1 MIISPIS
8 SVTTSLTTPALQA
21 ASAINL
27 GTINPLSPA
36 ISSNPGLLDAI
47 HSNNITV
54 DVSALG
60 ELLAYTARLQSRR
73 TANVSTNGST
83 TNTVTQADATQTKA
97 DIAQLTAIAT
107 SLVDTFNQLQASNSN
122 LAENPLIPSSSDS
135 LLQAMNAGA
144 QNADGSSLFE
154 QLGKIG
160 INLQNLAQPDSN
172 SFLTLDVNAFQNAL
186 TENPAG
192 TTSLLTQALQVLG
205 SAESTLIAQNQEL
218 ASGNLLATTGST
230 DTENTDVTNPAS
242 STDTNSNSI
251 SNVSNNNASV
261 NVNEDAV
268 TATTTADAQLQ
279 QALGDEALRTAI
291 DTTRNT
297 QAAVIS
303 ADSANDAVSNSQL
316 TPAISAS
323 SETTTTETLAPNN
336 ATTNSQINSQVSAA
350 LNPTIDTSA
359 DATANITSA
368 ITSATATD
376 IASNTTLNTKAPDQ
390 ESSTNVSATASG
402 ASAGSNTSALSTA
415 TEAPE
420 ITVAASS
427 LPLNSQTTAQTNI
440 QAPPA
445 ASVDTPT
452 TIEASIANANKL
464 AANPAVPSSLLTE
477 SQLENQ
483 VAANSIKLNESAASN
498 TASTNAKT
506 VPNNSSTFAEVSKT
520 LDTINQATTAANK
533 LAANNPPLPSSP
545 VSTTVAA
552 PVASNASTLQTT
564 PVNNNAIINTS
575 ASGTG
580 IQASINP
587 LISAAVAAFRV
598 RDGLQANTTEKPRS
612 AETDAVT
619 APEAV
624 TLVEP
629 VTLDLHE
636 HAQNQR
642 HDAEADSAYHQA
654 KELGEPEKDS
664 DAAGDINVKV

>member
-8 SVTTSLTTPALQA
+8 SVTTPVLQA

-27 GTINPLSPA
+27 DAINPLSPA
-36 ISSNPGLLDAI
+36 IASNPGLLDALR
-47 HSNNITV
+47 SNNITI
-54 DVSALG
+54 DVSMLG

-83 TNTVTQADATQTKA
+83 TNTVTQTEATQTKA

-107 SLVDTFNQLQASNSN
+107 SFVDTFNQLQANNSN

-172 SFLTLDVNAFQNAL
+172 SFLTLDVNTFQNAL
-186 TENPAG
+186 AEDPAG

-205 SAESTLIAQNQEL
+205 SAESTVIAQNQEL
-218 ASGNLLATTGST
+218 ASGNLLATTSSP
-230 DTENTDVTNPAS
+230 DTENTDVTSSTS
-242 STDTNSNSI
+242 STDTNN
-251 SNVSNNNASV
+251 NVSNTNASASLTE
-261 NVNEDAV
+261 NAV
-268 TATTTADAQLQ
+268 TATTTANVQLQ

-297 QAAVIS
+297 QPAVVN
-303 ADSANDAVSNSQL
+303 ANGTNDAVSNSQL

-323 SETTTTETLAPNN
+323 SEITTAEALAPNN
-336 ATTNSQINSQVSAA
+336 AATNSQANSQVSAA
-350 LNPTIDTSA
+350 LNPTVDTSA

-368 ITSATATD
+368 TATD
-376 IASNTTLNTKAPDQ
+376 LASNATLNTKAPDQ
-390 ESSTNVSATASG
+390 ESSTNISATAYS
-402 ASAGSNTSALSTA
+402 ASTGTLSTA
-415 TEAPE
+415 AEPPE
-420 ITVAASS
+420 IATAASS
-427 LPLNSQTTAQTNI
+427 QPLNSQTTTQTNI

-445 ASVDTPT
+445 VSVDTPT
-452 TIEASIANANKL
+452 TLEASIANANKL
-464 AANPAVPSSLLTE
+464 AANPAAPSSLLTE

-498 TASTNAKT
+498 TASPNAKT

-533 LAANNPPLPSSP
+533 LAANNPSLPGGP

-552 PVASNASTLQTT
+552 PVTSNASTLQTT
-564 PVNNNAIINTS
+564 PVNNSAIINTS

-612 AETDAVT
+612 AETDTVT

-624 TLVEP
+624 TVVEP

-654 KELGEPEKDS
+654 EELGEPEKD
-664 DAAGDINVKV
+664 AEVATNINVNV

>member
-8 SVTTSLTTPALQA
+8 SVTAPALQA

-36 ISSNPGLLDAI
+36 IASNPGLLDAI
-47 HSNNITV
+47 AIGSNNITV

-107 SLVDTFNQLQASNSN
+107 SFVDTFNQLQASNSN

-160 INLQNLAQPDSN
+160 INLQNLAQPDNN

-186 TENPAG
+186 TEDPAG

-218 ASGNLLATTGST
+218 ASGNLLATTSST
-230 DTENTDVTNPAS
+230 DTQNTEMTSPTS
-242 STDTNSNSI
+242 STDTNNNN
-251 SNVSNNNASV
+251 NVSNNNASASL
-261 NVNEDAV
+261 NENTVA
-268 TATTTADAQLQ
+268 ATTTADVQLQ

-297 QAAVIS
+297 QTAVVN

-323 SETTTTETLAPNN
+323 SETTTAEALAPNN
-336 ATTNSQINSQVSAA
+336 AATDSQINSQVSAA
-350 LNPTIDTSA
+350 VNPTLDTAA

-368 ITSATATD
+368 IATD
-376 IASNTTLNTKAPDQ
+376 IASNATLNTQAPDQ
-390 ESSTNVSATASG
+390 ENSTNISATASD
-402 ASAGSNTSALSTA
+402 ASTGSNTNALQTAAESAA
-415 TEAPE
+415 
-420 ITVAASS
+420 ITSAVSS
-427 LPLNSQTTAQTNI
+427 QPLNSQTTAQTNI
-440 QAPPA
+440 QTSPA
-445 ASVDTPT
+445 VPVDTST
-452 TIEASIANANKL
+452 TLEASIANANKL
-464 AANPAVPSSLLTE
+464 AANSAVPSSLLTE

-483 VAANSIKLNESAASN
+483 VAANSIKLNESATSN
-498 TASTNAKT
+498 TTSTNAKT

-533 LAANNPPLPSSP
+533 LAVNNPPLPISP
-545 VSTTVAA
+545 VSTTVAT
-552 PVASNASTLQTT
+552 PVISNVSTLQTT
-564 PVNNNAIINTS
+564 PVNNSAIVNTS

-598 RDGLQANTTEKPRS
+598 KDGLQANTTEKPRS

-624 TLVEP
+624 TVVEP

-664 DAAGDINVKV
+664 GAAGDINVKV

>member
-8 SVTTSLTTPALQA
+8 SVTTSASQA

-36 ISSNPGLLDAI
+36 IASNPGLLDAL

-60 ELLAYTARLQSRR
+60 ELLVYTARLQSRQ

-107 SLVDTFNQLQASNSN
+107 SFVDTFNQLQASNSN

-160 INLQNLAQPDSN
+160 INLQNIAQADSN
-172 SFLTLDVNAFQNAL
+172 SFLALDVNTFQNAL
-186 TENPAG
+186 AENPTG
-192 TTSLLTQALQVLG
+192 TTSLLTQALQILG
-205 SAESTLIAQNQEL
+205 SAESAVIAQNQEL
-218 ASGNLLATTGST
+218 ASGNLLTTTSST
-230 DTENTDVTNPAS
+230 DTENTDVTSPTS
-242 STDTNSNSI
+242 STDTNN
-251 SNVSNNNASV
+251 NVSNNNASASL
-261 NVNEDAV
+261 NESTVAA
-268 TATTTADAQLQ
+268 ATTAGEQFQ
-279 QALGDEALRTAI
+279 QALGDEALRAAI
-291 DTTRNT
+291 NTTRNT
-297 QAAVIS
+297 QTAVVN
-303 ADSANDAVSNSQL
+303 ADGANDAVSNSQL
-316 TPAISAS
+316 ARAISAS
-323 SETTTTETLAPNN
+323 SQTTTAETLAQNN
-336 ATTNSQINSQVSAA
+336 AATNSQANSQVSAA
-350 LNPTIDTSA
+350 LNPTVGTSA
-359 DATANITSA
+359 DATANITST
-368 ITSATATD
+368 IATD
-376 IASNTTLNTKAPDQ
+376 IASNATLNTKAPDQ
-390 ESSTNVSATASG
+390 ESSTNISATASG
-402 ASAGSNTSALSTA
+402 ASTGSNTNALSTA
-415 TEAPE
+415 AEPPE
-420 ITVAASS
+420 IATAASS
-427 LPLNSQTTAQTNI
+427 QPLNSQTTAQTNI

-445 ASVDTPT
+445 VSVDTPT
-452 TIEASIANANKL
+452 TLLASIANANKL
-464 AANPAVPSSLLTE
+464 AANPTIPSSLLTE

-483 VAANSIKLNESAASN
+483 VAANSIKLNESATSN
-498 TASTNAKT
+498 AASTNTKT

-533 LAANNPPLPSSP
+533 LAANNPPLPGSP

-552 PVASNASTLQTT
+552 PVTSNASTLQTT
-564 PVNNNAIINTS
+564 PVNNSAIINTS

-598 RDGLQANTTEKPRS
+598 RDGLQANTSEKPRS
-612 AETDAVT
+612 AETDSVT

-624 TLVEP
+624 TVVEP

-664 DAAGDINVKV
+664 GVADDINVKV

>member
-8 SVTTSLTTPALQA
+8 SVTTSASQA

-36 ISSNPGLLDAI
+36 IASNPGLLDAL

-60 ELLAYTARLQSRR
+60 ELLVYTARLQSRQ

-107 SLVDTFNQLQASNSN
+107 SFVDTFNQLQASNSN

-160 INLQNLAQPDSN
+160 INLQNIAQADSN
-172 SFLTLDVNAFQNAL
+172 SFLALDVNTFQNAL
-186 TENPAG
+186 AENPTG
-192 TTSLLTQALQVLG
+192 TTSLLTQALQILG
-205 SAESTLIAQNQEL
+205 SAESAVIAQNQEL
-218 ASGNLLATTGST
+218 ASGNLLTTTSST
-230 DTENTDVTNPAS
+230 DTENTDVTSPTS
-242 STDTNSNSI
+242 STDTNN
-251 SNVSNNNASV
+251 NVSNNNASASL
-261 NVNEDAV
+261 ND
-268 TATTTADAQLQ
+268 
-279 QALGDEALRTAI
+279 
-291 DTTRNT
+291 
-297 QAAVIS
+297 
-303 ADSANDAVSNSQL
+303 DAVSNSQL
-316 TPAISAS
+316 ARAISAS
-323 SETTTTETLAPNN
+323 SQTTTAETLAQNN
-336 ATTNSQINSQVSAA
+336 AATNSQANSQVSAA
-350 LNPTIDTSA
+350 LNPTVGTSA
-359 DATANITSA
+359 DATANITST
-368 ITSATATD
+368 IATD
-376 IASNTTLNTKAPDQ
+376 IASNATLNTKAPDQ
-390 ESSTNVSATASG
+390 ESSTNISATASG
-402 ASAGSNTSALSTA
+402 ASTGSNTNALSTA
-415 TEAPE
+415 AEPPE
-420 ITVAASS
+420 IATAASS
-427 LPLNSQTTAQTNI
+427 QPLNSQTTAQTNI

-445 ASVDTPT
+445 VSVDTPT
-452 TIEASIANANKL
+452 TLLASIANANKL
-464 AANPAVPSSLLTE
+464 AANPTIPSSLLTE

-483 VAANSIKLNESAASN
+483 VAANSIKLNESATSN
-498 TASTNAKT
+498 AASTNTKT
-506 VPNNSSTFAEVSKT
+506 VPNNSSTFAEVSKP

-533 LAANNPPLPSSP
+533 LAANNPPLPGSP

-552 PVASNASTLQTT
+552 PVTSNASTLQTT
-564 PVNNNAIINTS
+564 PVNNSAIINTS

-598 RDGLQANTTEKPRS
+598 RDGLQANTSEKPRS
-612 AETDAVT
+612 AETDSVT

-624 TLVEP
+624 TVVEP

-664 DAAGDINVKV
+664 GVADDINVKV